1 MFGSP
6 ADFLVPAVY
15 TAGSYIQ
22 AGLPNVTGTLGYT
35 RGDAD
40 RTYTSSGA
48 FTNSSQANGGTTGSA
63 ATTGRKFT
71 LDASRSSAIYG
82 NSDTVQPPAVS
93 MRYYIKY

>member
-1 MFGSP
+1 MS
-6 ADFLVPAVY
+6 FLYQVLT
-15 TAGSYIQ
+15 TAGIYKS
-22 AGLPNVTGTLGYT
+22 AGLPNITGTLGYT

-82 NSDTVQPPAVS
+82 NSKTVQPNS
-93 MRYYIKY
+93 LTCSFYIKY